1 LNKKVI
7 NQFFAH
13 ILTLSPGNLAE
24 FNHRVEESE
33 LRNFLEEHCTDFR
46 KRDKICKN

>member
-1 LNKKVI
+1 LNEKVI

-24 FNHRVEESE
+24 FNHRVEEPE
-33 LRNFLEEHCTDFR
+33 LRNFRGTLYRFP
-46 KRDKICKN
+46 KAWNM